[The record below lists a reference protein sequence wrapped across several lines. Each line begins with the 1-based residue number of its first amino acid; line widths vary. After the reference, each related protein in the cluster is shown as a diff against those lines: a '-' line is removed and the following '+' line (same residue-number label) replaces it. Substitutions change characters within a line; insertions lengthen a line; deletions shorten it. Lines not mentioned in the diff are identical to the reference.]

1 MWHNRLFSFSF
12 FFIHFSLND
21 AQVGG
26 INQLNAFNNDGS
38 FLENFKK
45 ISEQV
50 QQQLKQQSPVVSV
63 PEALE
68 NDDTNAEMAVVECP
82 APPPPPGF
90 MSNVYSSPPPSIH
103 PPAFT
108 SNVSSINL
116 FTMNMPPPPNS
127 QLPSAPI
134 KFPIVTSEEPT
145 VQLIPPE
152 LDIRNAKG
160 GLFKWKTD
168 SHVYLLGNFFT
179 FFFLLCVVLYCWWN
193 FI

>member
-1 MWHNRLFSFSF
+1 MN
-12 FFIHFSLND
+12 FSLTD

-50 QQQLKQQSPVVSV
+50 QQQLKQQSPVVPIS
-63 PEALE
+63 EALE
-68 NDDTNAEMAVVECP
+68 NEETNTEMAVVECP

-90 MSNVYSSPPPSIH
+90 MTNVYSSPPPSIH

-116 FTMNMPPPPNS
+116 FTMNVPPPPNS

-134 KFPIVTSEEPT
+134 QFPMTISEEP

-160 GLFKWKTD
+160 GL
-168 SHVYLLGNFFT
+168 LN
-179 FFFLLCVVLYCWWN
+179 
-193 FI
+193 